1 MVAAIQFGC
10 GFLSAMA
17 ISIPLIWWLG
27 FGQVR
32 HSLSIIGSISILLA
46 SAYVLRS
53 KGIVRFGKR
62 QIWIR
67 FHRILA
73 SFGLTLIFVH
83 GAFKPTYWYS
93 WLPFILALGSL
104 VTGLAIS
111 TAKIRNRKHI
121 RLIHSFLSPFLLIS
135 IVLHGSKKM
144 DHDNFFPLSGEH
156 QVACIQCHTD
166 SNYIDYTCLTCHAHN
181 NPEVLEPHSIHGV
194 IPYNPTSTDVQ
205 VIAQCLDCHQ
215 TEINQKEYGKKRAN
229 WHYNTSY

>member
-1 MVAAIQFGC
+1 MIAAIQFGC
-10 GFLSAMA
+10 GFLFAMA
-17 ISIPLIWWLG
+17 ISIPLIWRLG

-32 HSLSIIGSISILLA
+32 HPLSIIGSISILLA

-93 WLPFILALGSL
+93 WLPFILAVGSL

-111 TAKIRNRKHI
+111 TAKTRNRKHI
-121 RLIHSFLSPFLLIS
+121 
-135 IVLHGSKKM
+135 
-144 DHDNFFPLSGEH
+144 
-156 QVACIQCHTD
+156 
-166 SNYIDYTCLTCHAHN
+166 
-181 NPEVLEPHSIHGV
+181 
-194 IPYNPTSTDVQ
+194 
-205 VIAQCLDCHQ
+205 
-215 TEINQKEYGKKRAN
+215 
-229 WHYNTSY
+229 